1 MIFIILVLIASL
13 TRLFGTSMRLIRLL
27 VLSLIWR
34 VIVSI
39 ISRWFLVWLLTH
51 LLHLFIFWIHCS
63 LLLCLFI
70 CIRLLM
76 LGMMLF
82 LTPFWIIMSILWIRL
97 KRVFHLAVDMYSFRV
112 AFMLIGLIVLNLL
125 IFPIILWIYHSTSVL
140 IELRSLMTSIFV
152 LIAYI
157 LLDIFSFRFI
167 ILFLVNLFI
176 FLDFNILFQF
186 LGILINLLSVLFWQ
200 IHIFILK
207 VSVFKLLWL
216 LIWNVRVL
224 CRLRSLSRLLI
235 RLSR

>member
-34 VIVSI
+34 VILSI
-39 ISRWFLVWLLTH
+39 ISRWFLVWWLTH
-51 LLHLFIFWIHCS
+51 LLHLFIFWIYCS

-140 IELRSLMTSIFV
+140 IELRSLMASIFV

-167 ILFLVNLFI
+167 ILFLLNLFI
-176 FLDFNILFQF
+176 FLNFNILFQF

-207 VSVFKLLWL
+207 VSVFMLFWL
-216 LIWNVRVL
+216 LIWNVRIL

>member
-34 VIVSI
+34 VIESI
-39 ISRWFLVWLLTH
+39 ISRWFLVWWLTH
-51 LLHLFIFWIHCS
+51 LLHLFIFWIYCS

-140 IELRSLMTSIFV
+140 IELRSLMASIFV
-152 LIAYI
+152 LIA
-157 LLDIFSFRFI
+157 
-167 ILFLVNLFI
+167 
-176 FLDFNILFQF
+176 
-186 LGILINLLSVLFWQ
+186 
-200 IHIFILK
+200 
-207 VSVFKLLWL
+207 
-216 LIWNVRVL
+216 
-224 CRLRSLSRLLI
+224 
-235 RLSR
+235 